1 MRVDLSFGIGYRDS
15 IEQAKRILYD
25 LMEQHEKGAGLS
37 RTFLGVI
44 ELGDSSVNFAVW
56 TYDKPQDYWAIYFDL
71 YKQEKN
77 ALDKEGIEIP
87 FPQRVVH
94 QA

>member
-1 MRVDLSFGIGYRDS
+1 
-15 IEQAKRILYD
+15 
-25 LMEQHEKGAGLS
+25 MEQHEKGAGLS

-77 ALDKEGIEIP
+77 ALD
-87 FPQRVVH
+87 
-94 QA
+94 